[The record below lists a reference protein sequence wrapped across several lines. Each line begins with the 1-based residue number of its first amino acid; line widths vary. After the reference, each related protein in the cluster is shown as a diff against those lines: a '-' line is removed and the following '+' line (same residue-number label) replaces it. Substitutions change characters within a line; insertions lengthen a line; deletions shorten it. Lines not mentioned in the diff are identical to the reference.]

1 MRVQDKLFEL
11 TPEGPGVGEELREE
25 DCGWGKFWL

>member
-11 TPEGPGVGEELREE
+11 TPEGPGAGRELRED
-25 DCGWGKFWL
+25 DCGWGRFWL